1 MKNTIS
7 ISKTILDASIKVQ
20 LGQNIEKI
28 EPKEMID
35 LNDIYIVDRDLLLI
49 FLKNILGIK
58 VTYENRNTLVETKK
72 KIYTADEFL
81 IKFFSNGRKE
91 LYRGVLGDVL

>member
-20 LGQNIEKI
+20 LGENIEKI
-28 EPKEMID
+28 EPKKVID
-35 LNDIYIVDRDLLLI
+35 ISDIFIVDRDLLLI

-58 VTYENRNTLVETKK
+58 VIYEGRNTLIETKK
-72 KIYTADEFL
+72 RIYAADEFL

-91 LYRGVLGDVL
+91 LYKGKLGDVL

>member
-1 MKNTIS
+1 MKNTIN

-20 LGQNIEKI
+20 LGENIEKI
-28 EPKEMID
+28 EPKEIID
-35 LNDIYIVDRDLLLI
+35 LEDVSIVDRDLLLI

-58 VTYENRNTLVETKK
+58 VTYENRNTLIETKK

-91 LYRGVLGDVL
+91 LYKGVMGDVL

>member
-35 LNDIYIVDRDLLLI
+35 LNDIYIVDRDLLLV

-91 LYRGVLGDVL
+91 LYKGKLGDVL

>member
-20 LGQNIEKI
+20 LGENIEKI

-35 LNDIYIVDRDLLLI
+35 LNDIYIVDRDLL
-49 FLKNILGIK
+49 
-58 VTYENRNTLVETKK
+58 
-72 KIYTADEFL
+72 
-81 IKFFSNGRKE
+81 
-91 LYRGVLGDVL
+91 

>member
-20 LGQNIEKI
+20 LGENVEKI
-28 EPKEMID
+28 KPNELID
-35 LNDIYIVDRDLLLI
+35 LEDISIVDRDLLLI

-58 VTYENRNTLVETKK
+58 VTYENRNTLIETKK

-91 LYRGVLGDVL
+91 LYKGVMGDIL

>member
-20 LGQNIEKI
+20 LGEIIEKI
-28 EPKEMID
+28 KPKELID
-35 LNDIYIVDRDLLLI
+35 LEDISTVDRDLLLM
-49 FLKNILGIK
+49 FLENILGIK
-58 VTYENRNTLVETKK
+58 VIYENRNTLIETKK

-81 IKFFSNGRKE
+81 IKFLSNGRKE
-91 LYRGVLGDVL
+91 LYKGKVGDVL

>member
-20 LGQNIEKI
+20 LGENIEKI

-35 LNDIYIVDRDLLLI
+35 LDDISVVDRDLLLI

-58 VTYENRNTLVETKK
+58 VIYEGRNILIETKK
-72 KIYTADEFL
+72 RI
-81 IKFFSNGRKE
+81 I
-91 LYRGVLGDVL
+91 

>member
-20 LGQNIEKI
+20 LGEIIEKI
-28 EPKEMID
+28 KPKELID
-35 LNDIYIVDRDLLLI
+35 LEDISTVDRDLLLM
-49 FLKNILGIK
+49 FLENILGIK
-58 VTYENRNTLVETKK
+58 VIYESRNTLIETKK

-91 LYRGVLGDVL
+91 LYKSVMGDVL

>member
-20 LGQNIEKI
+20 LGENIEKI
-28 EPKEMID
+28 KPSDKLD
-35 LNDIYIVDRDLLLI
+35 LEDISIVDRDLLLM

-58 VTYENRNTLVETKK
+58 VTYENRNTLIETKK

-91 LYRGVLGDVL
+91 LYKGVMGDIL

>member
-20 LGQNIEKI
+20 LGENIEKI
-28 EPKEMID
+28 KPNDLID
-35 LNDIYIVDRDLLLI
+35 LNDICIVDRDLLLI

-58 VTYENRNTLVETKK
+58 VTYENRNTLIETKK

-91 LYRGVLGDVL
+91 LYKGIAGDIL

>member
-1 MKNTIS
+1 MKNTIN

-20 LGQNIEKI
+20 LGENVEKI

-35 LNDIYIVDRDLLLI
+35 LDDISIVDRDLLLI

-58 VTYENRNTLVETKK
+58 VIYEDRNTLIETKK
-72 KIYTADEFL
+72 KIYTANEFL
-81 IKFFSNGRKE
+81 IKFLSNGRKE
-91 LYRGVLGDVL
+91 LYKGITGDVL

>member
-20 LGQNIEKI
+20 LGENIEKI

-58 VTYENRNTLVETKK
+58 VIYENRNTLIETKK

-81 IKFFSNGRKE
+81 IKFFANGRKE
-91 LYRGVLGDVL
+91 LYKGVMGDVL